1 VLELS
6 KDQVARAGEA
16 TGLRDRLARLE
27 ARLSD
32 LSREQVA
39 RAVESAGLRERVFRL
54 EQRTVNLD
62 TPRLVAERTE

>member
-1 VLELS
+1 VIA
-6 KDQVARAGEA
+6 Q
-16 TGLRDRLARLE
+16 ARLE

-54 EQRTVNLD
+54 EQRTVGIEG
-62 TPRLVAERTE
+62 PRLVAERTE